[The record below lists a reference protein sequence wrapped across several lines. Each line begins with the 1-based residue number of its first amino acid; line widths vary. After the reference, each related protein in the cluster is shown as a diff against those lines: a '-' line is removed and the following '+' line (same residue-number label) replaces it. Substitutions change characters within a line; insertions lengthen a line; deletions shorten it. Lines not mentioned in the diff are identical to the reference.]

1 MKLVRL
7 TILEKFR
14 SLDKIII
21 NQEEENFTV
30 IFRDDEPDKEW
41 ANFHPYCFAGL
52 NGSGKSNVLEALSN
66 IFYHLECCTIKP
78 ETSDFLK
85 NDFKKEISEPMAYEL
100 EYYIIPRGAKKSI
113 ENYHNI
119 VVRKEENNMPLIKIR
134 ALDQSVEATFIEIS
148 NSVRTYLPELIIG
161 YSSGENEILSLP
173 FVKSRL
179 LQLDEYVYNLRN
191 RDKYKLNYNLEEKP
205 ESSLVY
211 MDYHMSQA
219 ILLANFL
226 LQSEDTIEPI
236 KTQLGIDKLDSFR
249 IVINNHK
256 LYHEN
261 EDPEL
266 GYLLPLVEETLD
278 KLRKCATIK
287 FTQPAEGERKYE
299 FEILDFYFDKN
310 PEPLDGTLKSA
321 FKEHFNSPLQLFK
334 AFQILNLLNLRVVD
348 KELKQ
353 EVYSSDSLYAM
364 YKIPSFKEE
373 EHVFH
378 FNLFRLKKNYSKDK
392 MLLKAFSDGEHQFL
406 HTMGI
411 CLLLGDRSTLMLLDE
426 PETHFNPE
434 WRSEF
439 ISLLK
444 DSLNKSGTNHL
455 MRDILITS
463 HSPFIISD
471 CFPDKV
477 MIFKKGQKP
486 INAQQLNF
494 RTYGTSI
501 DIITENIFKKNNT
514 IGDLSRKEIE
524 DIQSE
529 ICDKEKLTPE
539 EVKQYK
545 MKTNHL
551 GDSMEKILLFARLN
565 ELEVPDA

>member
-14 SLDKIII
+14 SLDEIKTD
-21 NQEEENFTV
+21 QGKENFTV
-30 IFRDDEPDKEW
+30 IFRDDEPNEEW
-41 ANFHPYCFAGL
+41 VNFHPYCFAGL

-66 IFYHLECCTIKP
+66 IFYHLECCTLDP
-78 ETSDFLK
+78 DTSEFLK
-85 NDFKKEISEPMAYEL
+85 NDFKKEVSAPVAYEL
-100 EYYIIPRGAKKSI
+100 EYFIIPREVEKEV

-119 VVRKEENNMPLIKIR
+119 IIRKEKGKMPQIKIK
-134 ALDQSVEATFIEIS
+134 ALDQSDEPEFIDIS
-148 NSVRTYLPELIIG
+148 GSIRSYLPELVIG

-173 FVKSRL
+173 FIKSRL
-179 LQLDEYVYNLRN
+179 LQLDEYIYHLRN
-191 RDKYKLNYNLEEKP
+191 RAKLVLDYKIEEKP

-226 LQSEDTIEPI
+226 LQNNDTIEPI
-236 KTQLGIDKLDSFR
+236 KEQLSIDKLDSFR
-249 IVINNHK
+249 LVINNHK
-256 LYHEN
+256 LYYDR

-278 KLRKCATIK
+278 KLRKCATVK
-287 FTQPAEGERKYE
+287 FTQPADGERGYE
-299 FEILDFYFDKN
+299 HEVLDFYFDENK
-310 PEPLDGTLKSA
+310 ETKESALKSA
-321 FKEHFNSPLQLFK
+321 FKKHFESPLQLFK
-334 AFQILNLLNLRVVD
+334 AFQVLTLLNLRVVD
-348 KELKQ
+348 KELKK
-353 EVYSSDSLYAM
+353 EVYNSDSLYAM
-364 YKIPSFKEE
+364 YKIPAFKEK
-373 EHVFH
+373 EHIFH
-378 FNLFRLKKNYSKDK
+378 FNLFRLKKKNSDDK

-411 CLLLGDRSTLMLLDE
+411 CLLLGDKSTLMLLDE

-444 DSLNKSGTNHL
+444 DCLNKGGTNHL

-477 MIFKKGQKP
+477 IVFDKGNQPQNAQDLDIDTFGTSVNILTNKIFKRK
-486 INAQQLNF
+486 
-494 RTYGTSI
+494 
-501 DIITENIFKKNNT
+501 NT
-514 IGDLSRKEIE
+514 IGEYSLKKLNAYRERFIQTDNVEGLIE
-524 DIQSE
+524 ELNSE
-529 ICDKEKLTPE
+529 
-539 EVKQYK
+539 
-545 MKTNHL
+545 L
-551 GDSMEKILLFARLN
+551 GDSIEKVLLIKEMTDIIKKR
-565 ELEVPDA
+565 

>member
-14 SLDKIII
+14 SLDEIKTD
-21 NQEEENFTV
+21 QGKENFTV
-30 IFRDDEPDKEW
+30 IFRDDNPNEEW
-41 ANFHPYCFAGL
+41 VNFHPYCFAGL

-66 IFYHLECCTIKP
+66 IFYHLECCTLDP
-78 ETSDFLK
+78 DTSEFLK
-85 NDFKKEISEPMAYEL
+85 NDFKKEVSAPVAYEL
-100 EYYIIPRGAKKSI
+100 EYFIIPREAEKEV

-119 VVRKEENNMPLIKIR
+119 IIRKEKGKIPQIKIK
-134 ALDQSVEATFIEIS
+134 ALDQSDKPEFIDIS
-148 NSVRTYLPELIIG
+148 GSIRSYLPELVIG

-173 FVKSRL
+173 FIKSRL
-179 LQLDEYVYNLRN
+179 LQLDEYIYHLRN
-191 RDKYKLNYNLEEKP
+191 RTKLVLDYKIEEKP

-226 LQSEDTIEPI
+226 LQNDDTIEPI
-236 KTQLGIDKLDSFR
+236 KEQLSIDKLHSFR
-249 IVINNHK
+249 LVINNHK
-256 LYHEN
+256 LYYKD

-266 GYLLPLVEETLD
+266 GYLLPLVEETLE
-278 KLRKCATIK
+278 KLRKCATVK
-287 FTQPAEGERKYE
+287 FTQPADGYRGYE
-299 FEILDFYFDKN
+299 HEVLDFYFDENKQTK
-310 PEPLDGTLKSA
+310 ESALKSA
-321 FKEHFNSPLQLFK
+321 FKKHFESPLQLFK
-334 AFQILNLLNLRVVD
+334 AFQVLTLLNLRVVD
-348 KELKQ
+348 KELKK

-364 YKIPSFKEE
+364 YKIPAFKEQ
-373 EHVFH
+373 EHIFH
-378 FNLFRLKKNYSKDK
+378 FNLFRLKKKNSEDK

-411 CLLLGDRSTLMLLDE
+411 CLLLGDKSTLMLLDE

-444 DSLNKSGTNHL
+444 DCLNKSGTNHL

-477 MIFKKGQKP
+477 IVFDKGNQPQNAQDLDIDTFGTSVNILTNKIFKRK
-486 INAQQLNF
+486 
-494 RTYGTSI
+494 
-501 DIITENIFKKNNT
+501 NT
-514 IGDLSRKEIE
+514 IGEYSLKKLNAYRERFLQTDNVEGLIE
-524 DIQSE
+524 ELNSE
-529 ICDKEKLTPE
+529 
-539 EVKQYK
+539 
-545 MKTNHL
+545 L
-551 GDSMEKILLFARLN
+551 GDSIEKVLLIKEMTDIIKKR
-565 ELEVPDA
+565 